1 MSTATALAPTLPR
14 VAVDPDVERTLKRLA
29 AKLEDSRLQ
38 RDRLIYEAWKGG
50 AGYRE
55 LARIVG
61 LTHPAVMNIVTR
73 QALMQDNIRLKK
85 GQTLHPLDPGG
96 GTDG

>member
-1 MSTATALAPTLPR
+1 VTTATVER
-14 VAVDPDVERTLKRLA
+14 VAVDTDVERTLRRLA
-29 AKLEDSRLQ
+29 ARLEESRVQ
-38 RDRLIYEAWKGG
+38 RDRLIYEAWKAG

-73 QALMQDNIRLKK
+73 QALEQDQIKMRK
-85 GQTLHPLDPGG
+85 GQKLHPLDPGG
-96 GTDG
+96 GD